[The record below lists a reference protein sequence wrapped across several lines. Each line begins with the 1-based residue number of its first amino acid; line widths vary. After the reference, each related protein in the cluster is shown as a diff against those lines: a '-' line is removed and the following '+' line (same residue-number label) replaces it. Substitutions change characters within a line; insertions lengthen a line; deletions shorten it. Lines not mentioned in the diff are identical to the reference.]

1 VIKDMCQYNS
11 KPPGLYYLERTMEIS
26 YELLIVSK
34 KKKIHDDHK
43 HLYDQKYSKAAI
55 LKFLFEIIYN

>member
-1 VIKDMCQYNS
+1 
-11 KPPGLYYLERTMEIS
+11 MEIS
-26 YELLIVSK
+26 YELLIVSKKK